1 MIFIIYKN
9 CFGNVIYIYIYIFS
23 INDTV
28 DHNVVLLLLIYFK

>member
-9 CFGNVIYIYIYIFS
+9 CFGNVWYIYIYS